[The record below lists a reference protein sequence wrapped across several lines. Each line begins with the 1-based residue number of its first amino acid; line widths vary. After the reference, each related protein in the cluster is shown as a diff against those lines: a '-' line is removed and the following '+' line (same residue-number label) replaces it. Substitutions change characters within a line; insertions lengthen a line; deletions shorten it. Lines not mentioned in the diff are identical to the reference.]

1 VTQIE
6 IHVHVYIILYVDQIC
21 FARKQMILLVF
32 FTVLDFCISVNH
44 MYFSCDGS
52 AYIRYIG

>member
-1 VTQIE
+1 MKTNV
-6 IHVHVYIILYVDQIC
+6 VC
-21 FARKQMILLVF
+21 LLLF
-32 FTVLDFCISVNH
+32 FTVLDCCISVNH